1 MKKKTSKNREYSP
14 AWAQSKMRGLAD
26 AARQVA
32 REERQ
37 AKIVW
42 DRDLNAEND
51 AVLARMLKDG
61 ASLDLETYLDYA
73 YLCDP
78 PEGIEEDGEFLA
90 SVPDVILKNSRFV
103 Q

>member
-1 MKKKTSKNREYSP
+1 MKNKTRNNTYGP
-14 AWAQSKMRGLAD
+14 AMGARMLAGLA
-26 AARQVA
+26 AAAAQVA
-32 REERQ
+32 REERR
-37 AKIVW
+37 AKITW

-51 AVLARMLKDG
+51 CVLARMLKDK

-78 PEGIEEDGEFLA
+78 PEGIEEDAEFLA

>member
-1 MKKKTSKNREYSP
+1 MKNKS
-14 AWAQSKMRGLAD
+14 GLA
-26 AARQVA
+26 AAAAQVA
-32 REERQ
+32 REERR
-37 AKIVW
+37 AKITW

-51 AVLARMLKDG
+51 CVLARMLKDK
-61 ASLDLETYLDYA
+61 ASLDLDTYLDYC
-73 YLCDP
+73 YLGDP